1 VTALTVADMSTAF
14 QALETVAENHPELPY
29 AAISIRGTTLVAEQT
44 VDVQLYRDPDGFTAW
59 CKAFKIDTDSLE
71 AQSTGFHYFTR
82 VITRY
87 AGVTWVIV
95 LDHLDLEWRT
105 ALHAPE
111 AVAA

>member
-1 VTALTVADMSTAF
+1 MTALTVADMSTAF
-14 QALETVAENHPELPY
+14 HALETVAETHPDLPY
-29 AAISIRGTTLVAEQT
+29 ATISIRGTTLFAEQT
-44 VDVQLYRDPDGFTAW
+44 VDVQLFRDPEGFAAW
-59 CKAFKIDTDSLE
+59 CKAFEIDTDTLK

-82 VITRY
+82 AVTRY

-105 ALHAPE
+105 ALHTPE